1 MCNWRY
7 AVNCMQLLRTKSK
20 TLKYT
25 QQSQKV
31 TWVTIINR
39 EIKIKDKLIRV
50 SSCSLEFKESLAIK
64 TGCSNP

>member
-20 TLKYT
+20 TLKCT

-31 TWVTIINR
+31 IWVTIINR
-39 EIKIKDKLIRV
+39 DIKIEDKLIRV
-50 SSCSLEFKESLAIK
+50 SSCGLEFKESLAIK
-64 TGCSNP
+64 TGRSNP